1 MPGGPPASCYVD
13 EAAGRRVQLVLGA
26 GAVNTTVAFDG
37 DRDTDLEL
45 SSLSIAGLYGVNDRT
60 QVRAGV
66 GLVLDGALEL
76 PGGTRH
82 VFDSGGVVFAGVLH
96 RTGEANG
103 WTPAIDFSGTL
114 GFTWGRTSGPDA
126 QQSDY
131 RAVDLRV
138 GAQASWPVTQKFVPY
153 VAGRVFGGPVQ
164 WEIAG
169 ESVTGSDVN
178 HYQLAAGVG
187 LALGPVVLFAEL
199 APAGE
204 KAAAAG
210 IGSNW

>member
-13 EAAGRRVQLVLGA
+13 DEAGRRVQLVLGM
-26 GAVNTTVAFDG
+26 GAVNSTVAFDG
-37 DRDTDLEL
+37 DRDTHLEL
-45 SSLSIAGLYGVNDRT
+45 SSLSIAGLFGVNDRT

-66 GLVLDGALEL
+66 GPVLDGTLEL
-76 PGGTRH
+76 PDGTRH
-82 VFDSGGVVFAGVLH
+82 AFDSGGVLFASVLH
-96 RTGEANG
+96 RTGQADG

-126 QQSDY
+126 PQSDY
-131 RAVDLRV
+131 RAADLRV
-138 GAQASWPVTQKFVPY
+138 GVQASWPVGQNFFPY

-164 WEIAG
+164 WEIG
-169 ESVTGSDVN
+169 GKSVTGSDVN
-178 HYQLAAGVG
+178 HYQLAVGSG

-204 KAAAAG
+204 KGAAAG